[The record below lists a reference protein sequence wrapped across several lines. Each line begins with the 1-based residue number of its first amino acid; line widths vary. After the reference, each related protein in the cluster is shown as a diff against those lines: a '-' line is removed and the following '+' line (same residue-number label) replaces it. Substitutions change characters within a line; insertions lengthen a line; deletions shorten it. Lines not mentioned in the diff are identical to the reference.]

1 MKKILIIYTGGTIG
15 MQHDKTGALKPFDFG
30 KVSEQVPE
38 LNRLG
43 CKLAHH
49 AFEELIDSSNV
60 TPDFWVKLAKTI
72 EKNYAKYDGFV
83 ILHGTDTMAYSA
95 SALSFMLENLS
106 KPVIFTGSQLPL
118 GAIRTDAKRNLITSV
133 EIAAGKVII
142 PEVCIYFN
150 NQLFRGNR
158 AEKFTSSMFDAF
170 QSLNCPPLAT
180 VGVNV
185 EFDFDLLSKPST
197 KKLIVHTTLEPHIG
211 LVRLFPGITEA
222 WMEHILSVPD
232 LKALVMETYGSGN
245 APTDPKFI
253 RALAAAIKNGLIVI
267 NVSQCSGGSVE
278 QGKYETSKLLKEI
291 GVISGA
297 DLTTE
302 AALTKLMVLLGQ
314 YPNDSKKVKKMMIM
328 PICGEMK
335 LI

>member
-253 RALAAAIKNGLIVI
+253 RALAAAIKNDLIVI

-314 YPNDSKKVKKMMIM
+314 YPKDSKKVKKMMIM

>member
-15 MQHDKTGALKPFDFG
+15 MQHDTTGALKPFDFG

-314 YPNDSKKVKKMMIM
+314 YPKDSKKVKKMMITSL
-328 PICGEMK
+328 CGE
-335 LI
+335 IS